1 MGDEDGYKVKIESAR
16 LDLMKV
22 KMNPSVLNDHSLTI
36 TKNTV
41 KYPIRRS
48 EIKSFSIPTGNL
60 STVKESLFSGQVPR
74 RLIIGLLDSKAVT
87 GDVKKNPFNFQHF
100 SLSYLCCHVNGN
112 RIPNRALTP
121 DFANGNFVRAYETLF
136 SGLGIRNEDKAVD
149 IRRVE
154 YAQGY
159 TLYILRLCAGEPD
172 SIAYD
177 LVQNGTVRLEM
188 KFETPL
194 PTTVTALVYAEYDN
208 IIEIDRDRN
217 VILDY

>member
-1 MGDEDGYKVKIESAR
+1 MAHMRERVNSAASYSVKTDAIDGGNKGFNERSGYTKESKSVTLRGGLHVELFKQERFLINKCNLRIKLIPHDRKFYIMGDEDGYKVKIESAR

-48 EIKSFSIPTGNL
+48 ENKSFSIPTGKL
-60 STVKESLFSGQVPR
+60 ST
-74 RLIIGLLDSKAVT
+74 
-87 GDVKKNPFNFQHF
+87 
-100 SLSYLCCHVNGN
+100 
-112 RIPNRALTP
+112 
-121 DFANGNFVRAYETLF
+121 
-136 SGLGIRNEDKAVD
+136 
-149 IRRVE
+149 
-154 YAQGY
+154 
-159 TLYILRLCAGEPD
+159 
-172 SIAYD
+172 
-177 LVQNGTVRLEM
+177 
-188 KFETPL
+188 ETPL